1 MPPAFLVKKAI
12 LTRRPRGSLTG
23 WDDFPLVLS
32 SISEGDN
39 CTDIRLRAVSLFS
52 VVRRAKR
59 ETHEW
64 PRARLPPSFRASR
77 GFAARARVCTPPTK
91 PEEKERLLAVYTDIA
106 QSYNIKIND
115 QVPGPQLNAR
125 GVYKK
130 INSFDQAFFQS
141 QSRLIDKIQCASLYL
156 FMVGTELFHLSHD
169 YSSTY
174 GLSSFGR
181 FILFRNR
188 SSTGG

>member
-1 MPPAFLVKKAI
+1 MI
-12 LTRRPRGSLTG
+12 
-23 WDDFPLVLS
+23 FPLS
-32 SISEGDN
+32 CPQS
-39 CTDIRLRAVSLFS
+39 LRVIT
-52 VVRRAKR
+52 VQ
-59 ETHEW
+59 T
-64 PRARLPPSFRASR
+64 LPK
-77 GFAARARVCTPPTK
+77 VT
-91 PEEKERLLAVYTDIA
+91 II
-106 QSYNIKIND
+106 IKIND

>member
-39 CTDIRLRAVSLFS
+39 CTDI
-52 VVRRAKR
+52 
-59 ETHEW
+59 
-64 PRARLPPSFRASR
+64 
-77 GFAARARVCTPPTK
+77 
-91 PEEKERLLAVYTDIA
+91 A

-125 GVYKK
+125 GVYTK

>member
-1 MPPAFLVKKAI
+1 MI
-12 LTRRPRGSLTG
+12 
-23 WDDFPLVLS
+23 FPLS
-32 SISEGDN
+32 CPKS
-39 CTDIRLRAVSLFS
+39 LRVIT
-52 VVRRAKR
+52 VQ
-59 ETHEW
+59 T
-64 PRARLPPSFRASR
+64 LPKVTMS
-77 GFAARARVCTPPTK
+77 
-91 PEEKERLLAVYTDIA
+91 
-106 QSYNIKIND
+106 ND
-115 QVPGPQLNAR
+115 QVPGPQLNAP

-130 INSFDQAFFQS
+130 INGFDQAFFQS
-141 QSRLIDKIQCASLYL
+141 QWLIDKIQCASLYL